1 MSGYRLSKAAA
12 DDLARIAEYTVETF
26 GPAQALAYRDSLIST
41 FEFLAENPR
50 AARLRNEL
58 TPPVRMHPHKPHLII
73 YSVEDDAILIVRI
86 RHGRE
91 DWISEASDE

>member
-1 MSGYRLSKAAA
+1 MSGYRLSQAAA

-26 GPAQALAYRDSLIST
+26 GTAQAIAYRDSLIAT

-50 AARLRNEL
+50 AARLREEL
-58 TPPVRMHPHKPHLII
+58 HPPVRVHPHKPHLII
-73 YSVEDDAILIVRI
+73 YSIEDDSIFIVRI

-91 DWISEASDE
+91 DWVNEASDE